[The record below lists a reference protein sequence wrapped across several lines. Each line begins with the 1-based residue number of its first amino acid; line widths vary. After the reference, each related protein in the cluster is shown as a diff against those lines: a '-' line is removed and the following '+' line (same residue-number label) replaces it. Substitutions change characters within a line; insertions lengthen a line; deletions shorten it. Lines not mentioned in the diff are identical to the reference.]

1 MELLDTLTLAILTLS
16 KANKLNWRL
25 CSDVPEPKCMR
36 AFKVSCQIDN
46 FKVFVIVMR
55 LSTEE
60 TDTKYVG
67 MLGWISNDILGV
79 SSSEDV
85 RELAS
90 TTVSALY
97 QQAFSRQQVFLN

>member
-1 MELLDTLTLAILTLS
+1 
-16 KANKLNWRL
+16 
-25 CSDVPEPKCMR
+25 
-36 AFKVSCQIDN
+36 
-46 FKVFVIVMR
+46 MR